1 VVLSN
6 ADLARPDASPSLVD
20 LIRAAPT
27 FVRASVVAA
36 PSVKVAISTSTQ
48 QRARL
53 HQGLTRRE
61 AEVLA
66 WVAEGKRNEETG
78 VILGARP
85 KTVGK
90 HLERIFMKLGVET
103 RTAAAVALR
112 QSAGHGEGVEGS

>member
-1 VVLSN
+1 
-6 ADLARPDASPSLVD
+6 VD